1 VKTTIATLP
10 ERLKGIDFVSLTKPL
25 RDAVATTSRLDL
37 EYIWID
43 SLCILQDSQEEKPR
57 DITQMDRICSHA
69 YATLSAS
76 SASHVTEGFLGNRQ
90 VSQFMTPISL
100 RYLTRSGVEINL
112 LMCED
117 PTPRDIEDLINT
129 YGWTFHERGLPPS
142 LIYFSKKNL
151 IVSASSPLQSEG
163 KDNECEWSSLVAAY

>member
-1 VKTTIATLP
+1 VKTTIATLI

-112 LMCED
+112 LMCAD
-117 PTPRDIEDLINT
+117 PTPRDIEDPINT
-129 YGWTFHERGLPPS
+129 HGWTFHERGLPPS
-142 LIYFSKKNL
+142 LIYFSKKPSRL
-151 IVSASSPLQSEG
+151 CFQS
-163 KDNECEWSSLVAAY
+163 VAIRGERQ